1 MGKQVARAVCK
12 GKKRLYYRFRG
23 GAFYGGIATADVVGC
38 NLRCAFCWSW
48 KASHG
53 IPKEARLYS
62 PEEVASKLIEIAEE
76 RGYDKVRIS
85 GGEPTLCP
93 EHLYDVIDTVNDA
106 SLLFVLE
113 TNGILIGYDE
123 SIARELAKRYVYVR
137 VSIKAPNPET
147 FSKVTGAKPE
157 AFELQIKALENLV
170 RAGLRPPWVRAAV
183 VIGYGDEEDYARL
196 IERLARIHPA
206 LADIEPEVLT
216 LYPSIKRRLIRLG
229 LVPRVYWEA

>member
-1 MGKQVARAVCK
+1 M
-12 GKKRLYYRFRG
+12 
-23 GAFYGGIATADVVGC
+23 
-38 NLRCAFCWSW
+38 
-48 KASHG
+48 
-53 IPKEARLYS
+53 
-62 PEEVASKLIEIAEE
+62 
-76 RGYDKVRIS
+76 
-85 GGEPTLCP
+85 
-93 EHLYDVIDTVNDA
+93 VNDA

-137 VSIKAPNPET
+137 VSIKAPKPET

-170 RAGLRPPWVRAAV
+170 KAGLRPPWIRAAV
-183 VIGYGDEEDYARL
+183 VMGYGSEEDYARL
-196 IERLARIHPA
+196 IERLAKIHPA

-216 LYPSIKRRLIRLG
+216 LYPSIKRRLTRLG